1 MIAFGPRMLVLTE
14 KRDLIATITLNRPE
28 KLNAINR
35 ELAAELFEAFDSV
48 RDDDEVRAVVLT
60 GSGRAFSSGADLG
73 GQRSEHGRTIDEW
86 QARMEDNMARQ
97 FLERD
102 FPKPVI
108 AAVEGYCLGRGCELA
123 LWCDVVVA
131 SDTAWFGEPEIRHGS
146 MVASMIPYL
155 ANPQQAKL
163 LILTGDTISAREA
176 HDIGLVARVVPPD
189 QLQSEAWG
197 IARRM
202 AKVPPYA
209 VRYNKQLINA
219 MYDAMGFRQAMDYG
233 HKIETLCHARIPEA
247 ESVHGVNLEQR
258 RREAG
263 VKAFLESRDGPF
275 REP

>member
-1 MIAFGPRMLVLTE
+1 MLILTE
-14 KRDLIATITLNRPE
+14 KRDLVATITLNRPE
-28 KLNAINR
+28 KLNALSR
-35 ELAAELFEAFDSV
+35 EMVAELLDAFEAL
-48 RDDDEVRAVVLT
+48 RDDEEVRAVVLT

-73 GQRSEHGRTIDEW
+73 GQRGEHGRTLEEW
-86 QARMEDNMARQ
+86 QARMAENMTRQ
-97 FLERD
+97 FMVRD

-131 SDTAWFGEPEIRHGS
+131 SETAWFGEPEIRHGS

-155 ANPQQAKL
+155 TNPQQAKL

-176 HDIGLVARVVPPD
+176 HEIGLVARVVPPASLLD
-189 QLQSEAWG
+189 DAAR

-202 AKVPPYA
+202 AMVPPFA

-219 MYDAMGFRQAMDYG
+219 MYDSMGFRQAMDYG
-233 HKIETLCHARIPEA
+233 HKIETLCHSRIPDA
-247 ESVHGVNLEQR
+247 TNVDGVNLEQR

-263 VKAFLESRDGPF
+263 VKAFLDARDGPF
-275 REP
+275 R